1 MNHQNHWYG
10 HAHVFARYVG
20 ITGRP
25 PRIWG
30 HLQHGWN
37 VYDGFG
43 ADDGP
48 VAGAPRLVWS
58 DAPRRRGAA
67 SGAAH
72 NYRVVGAPFAYLL
85 AMNPAPDDEPGK
97 LPVRRGTIFYP
108 FHGWEAQ
115 EVLGDHRR
123 LAAEIAEREEPP
135 VTVCLYWMEFK
146 YPQVREVYES
156 FGFRVITHGPRGG
169 HYRGTDPWFL
179 DKQLAEL
186 RGHRRAASNRMCT
199 ALLYAAAAG
208 CELGVYGDPML
219 IERENPAYGGNA
231 RIRRLWPALHQP
243 VVPARYAVSVATEEL
258 GLRHVAEPAEIVDL
272 FGWAGH
278 APVRQAGRGDGRVA

>member
-1 MNHQNHWYG
+1 VNHQNHWYG
-10 HAHVFARYVG
+10 HAHVLARYCG
-20 ITGRP
+20 IPGRP

-30 HLQHGWN
+30 CLQHGWS

-67 SGAAH
+67 AGNR
-72 NYRVVGAPFAYLL
+72 NYHVVGAPFGYLMAMKPVGEREL
-85 AMNPAPDDEPGK
+85 A
-97 LPVRRGTIFYP
+97 RRGTIFYP
-108 FHGWEAQ
+108 FHGWEGQ
-115 EVLGDHRR
+115 QVLGDHRT

-135 VTVCLYWMEFK
+135 VTVCLYWMEYR

-156 FGFRVITHGPRGG
+156 FGFRVITHGRRGG
-169 HYRGTDPWFL
+169 GYRHTDPWFL

-186 RGHRRAASNRMCT
+186 RRHRRAASNRLCT
-199 ALLYAAAAG
+199 ALLYGAAAG
-208 CELGVYGDPML
+208 CDIGVYGDPML

-231 RIRRLWPALHQP
+231 RIRRLWPGLH
-243 VVPARYAVSVATEEL
+243 VPEVAPREAVAVATEEL
-258 GLRHVAEPAEIVDL
+258 GLRHVAEPEELAEL
-272 FGWAGH
+272 CGWSEYLPRRRA
-278 APVRQAGRGDGRVA
+278 A

>member
-10 HAHVFARYVG
+10 HAHVLARYCG
-20 ITGRP
+20 ISGRP

-30 HLQHGWN
+30 YLQHGWS
-37 VYDGFG
+37 VYDGFD

-58 DAPRRRGAA
+58 DGPRRRGAA
-67 SGAAH
+67 AGNRRYA
-72 NYRVVGAPFAYLL
+72 VIGAPFGYLM
-85 AMNPAPDDEPGK
+85 AMNPVGEHE
-97 LPVRRGTIFYP
+97 LSRRGTIFYP
-108 FHGWEAQ
+108 FHGWEGQ
-115 EVLGDHRR
+115 QVLGDHRT

-135 VTVCLYWMEFK
+135 VTVCLYWMEYR

-156 FGFRVITHGPRGG
+156 FGFRVITHGRRGG
-169 HYRGTDPWFL
+169 GYRNTDPWFL

-186 RGHRRAASNRMCT
+186 RRHRRAASNRLCT

-208 CELGVYGDPML
+208 CDIGVYGDPML

-231 RIRRLWPALHQP
+231 RIRRLWPQLH
-243 VVPARYAVSVATEEL
+243 VPEVAPREAVAVATEEL
-258 GLRHVAEPAEIVDL
+258 GLRYVAEPEELAEL
-272 FGWAGH
+272 CGWSEYLSQRRRA
-278 APVRQAGRGDGRVA
+278 A